1 MIDVEK
7 LQNGAQNLFVVRAQ
21 GRLSEREYRV
31 AFPQIESD
39 LDSHKNLLVLFDLRE
54 LEGWEAGSRWT
65 QLKFDSGHRT
75 VRRVGVLGD
84 KRWRRWIRRSCR
96 PLKCPIRSFETLEES
111 LKWLL
116 RKKDPPKIQRPSKA
130 KVTSLC
136 VVRKFIER
144 FEKLGF

>member
-1 MIDVEK
+1 MKKCLDQLGLSGSEEAPDVDE
-7 LQNGAQNLFVVRAQ
+7 
-21 GRLSEREYRV
+21 
-31 AFPQIESD
+31 D
-39 LDSHKNLLVLFDLRE
+39 
-54 LEGWEAGSRWT
+54 
-65 QLKFDSGHRT
+65 
-75 VRRVGVLGD
+75 VGVKHKLLPFWD
-84 KRWRRWIRRSCR
+84 DIAAS
-96 PLKCPIRSFETLEES
+96 ETLEES